1 MKDDFEPHQPEA
13 SMQSFINTLTSLLL
27 GLMLTGCAEVP
38 DTNPPLK
45 QPGETTTDVLVDGY
59 PVSVTVQKTG
69 PDTYEVQACEGRFIA
84 FGGKHSATALQDRF
98 RRGADQV
105 LAQQSVIQQPLSLV
119 SETVSARDSS
129 VTRIYTTQ
137 NPGSVKKA
145 SPSEPVQSP

>member
-1 MKDDFEPHQPEA
+1 MILA
-13 SMQSFINTLTSLLL
+13 
-27 GLMLTGCAEVP
+27 GCAGDP
-38 DTNPPLK
+38 DANAPLK
-45 QPGETTTDVLVDGY
+45 QPGETATEVLVDGY
-59 PVSVTVQKTG
+59 PVSVTIQKTG
-69 PDTYEVQACEGRFIA
+69 ADTYEMQASEGRFIA
-84 FGGKHSATALQDRF
+84 FGGKHSAEALQDRF

-105 LAQQSVIQQPLSLV
+105 LAQKSVIQQPLSLV